1 MDFTWLNSVISATQ
15 GVLNVLTTP
24 PLSYFV
30 SMIVLGAMIK
40 IIMQIIRPEKGGYI
54 VEGGMFSFISDAATG
69 LGDII
74 AVATTAPLSYF
85 LGLGLI
91 GGIVGIVL
99 RVVKKRG

>member
-1 MDFTWLNSVISATQ
+1 
-15 GVLNVLTTP
+15 
-24 PLSYFV
+24 
-30 SMIVLGAMIK
+30 
-40 IIMQIIRPEKGGYI
+40 
-54 VEGGMFSFISDAATG
+54 MFEFISDAANG

-99 RVVKKRG
+99 RVVKRRG

>member
-1 MDFTWLNSVISATQ
+1 
-15 GVLNVLTTP
+15 
-24 PLSYFV
+24 
-30 SMIVLGAMIK
+30 
-40 IIMQIIRPEKGGYI
+40 
-54 VEGGMFSFISDAATG
+54 MFEFIADAATG